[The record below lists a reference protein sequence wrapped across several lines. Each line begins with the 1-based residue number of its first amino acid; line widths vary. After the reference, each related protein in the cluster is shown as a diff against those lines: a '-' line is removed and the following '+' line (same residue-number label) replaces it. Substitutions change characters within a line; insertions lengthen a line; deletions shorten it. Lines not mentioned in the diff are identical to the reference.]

1 MLLRFCAGL
10 ILLLSGSDFLGQVEP
25 PGCLSY
31 EPAVVYIHG
40 TLVRKTFPGPP
51 GYEDI
56 RKGDRAETSW
66 FLNLASPI
74 CVNQDKS
81 EPDLN
86 PENKNIRRVQLVL
99 DAEAYDRYK
108 PLLGQQVVAKGMLF
122 GSRTGHHHTPV
133 LLTVTH
139 IERAPSR

>member
-1 MLLRFCAGL
+1 
-10 ILLLSGSDFLGQVEP
+10 
-25 PGCLSY
+25 
-31 EPAVVYIHG
+31 
-40 TLVRKTFPGPP
+40 
-51 GYEDI
+51 
-56 RKGDRAETSW
+56 
-66 FLNLASPI
+66 LASPI